1 MHRIVFASL
10 AALVTTI
17 GAASAADLGRPAPA
31 PVYTK
36 APPIAPLSWTGCYLG
51 GNAGGAYVQ
60 NKEFDAASST
70 DLGSDTASGFIGG
83 GQVGCDYQAGAWVF
97 GVQGSY
103 DWADVKGSHTASDPT
118 GIAPLTSISNE
129 DKYLATATARI
140 GYAIE
145 PSVLLYAKGGA
156 AWTSNDVTLSGISG
170 PFDSATDNRI
180 GWTAGAGIEYMFAPS
195 WSVFGEYKYAGFGTK
210 SVNFPVS
217 GPLNVTQD
225 IQSAVAGVNFHLR
238 PW

>member
-1 MHRIVFASL
+1 MHRIVFASV
-10 AALVTTI
+10 AALGMTV

-36 APPIAPLSWTGCYLG
+36 APVVAPLSWTGCYLG
-51 GNAGGAYVQ
+51 GNAGGAWVH
-60 NKEFDAASST
+60 NKEFDAA
-70 DLGSDTASGFIGG
+70 DNIDFGSDTTSGFIGG
-83 GQVGCDYQAGAWVF
+83 GQVGCDYQAGSWVF

-103 DWADVKGSHTASDPT
+103 DWADIKGSHDVPET
-118 GIAPLTSISNE
+118 GGLMSVSND

-140 GYAIE
+140 GYTVE
-145 PSVLLYAKGGA
+145 PSLLLYAKGGA
-156 AWTSNDVTLSGISG
+156 AWTSNDITTSAIGI
-170 PFDSATDNRI
+170 PLDTVTDNRL
-180 GWTAGAGIEYMFAPS
+180 GWTAGAGVEYMFAPN

-210 SVNFPVS
+210 SQNFPNTGVS
-217 GPLNVTQD
+217 LNVTQD